1 MASCALRSLA
11 AATIFIAEVIWR
23 VDFTELSLTLI
34 AFRFAILLNLF
45 YAILTSSCLQHP
57 LPQRQEQQ

>member
-23 VDFTELSLTLI
+23 VDLTELSLTLI
-34 AFRFAILLNLF
+34 AFKLAILIYL
-45 YAILTSSCLQHP
+45 IIS
-57 LPQRQEQQ
+57 QRDE

>member
-34 AFRFAILLNLF
+34 ALRLAIFLYRFSAYHDL
-45 YAILTSSCLQHP
+45 
-57 LPQRQEQQ
+57 